1 MNHYERIHPL
11 YVIVMRVINLLEN
24 ISHIPPC
31 LVSKDIH
38 CSFILLFPFHR
49 FGSCQHY
56 TGEVCSKYLDPNR
69 LVYYDEPPS
78 AVEKRLSGPLTVIQ
92 GRFKSHCKKFA
103 LPALCLYSFPYCEA
117 KPHPQPVRLCKDDCD
132 QLYEG
137 VCNHDF
143 NLAKRVALKYPPL
156 LKIIPDCANLTT
168 LTKEGDDC
176 VKLGLDE
183 GM

>member
-1 MNHYERIHPL
+1 M
-11 YVIVMRVINLLEN
+11 
-24 ISHIPPC
+24 
-31 LVSKDIH
+31 SKDIH
-38 CSFILLFPFHR
+38 CSFILLFPFNR